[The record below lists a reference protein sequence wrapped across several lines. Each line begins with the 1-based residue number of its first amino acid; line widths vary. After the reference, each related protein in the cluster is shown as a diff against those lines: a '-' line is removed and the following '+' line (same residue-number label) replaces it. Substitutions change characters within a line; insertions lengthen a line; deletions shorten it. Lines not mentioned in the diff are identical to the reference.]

1 MITLTDAAT
10 TKVAQLIQAEG
21 EESLALRVAVRPGGC
36 SGFAYEMFFDT
47 DVAADDLTQEF
58 GDVRVVVRSNPSFEW
73 DTGLFA
79 AFGLEL
85 KRAALVFVK
94 SPAHFRVAFGPHAA
108 RILVADTPG
117 PTCGNMRRLKLE
129 RVTRPLYPIDWNDQA
144 PSSSNS

>member
-1 MITLTDAAT
+1 MQLGLTA
-10 TKVAQLIQAEG
+10 V
-21 EESLALRVAVRPGGC
+21 LAIG
-36 SGFAYEMFFDT
+36 
-47 DVAADDLTQEF
+47 DL
-58 GDVRVVVRSNPSFEW
+58 RVVVRSHPSFEW
-73 DTGLFA
+73 DTGLFT

-117 PTCGNMRRLKLE
+117 PTCGNMRRLKLD

-144 PSSSNS
+144 PSSRNS